1 MNHDFPIF
9 HSHPLKNFKLWPD
22 WRDVIPRARISNTRW
37 KQYTPTLTIEYGI
50 YRMAEWK
57 LRVGRDTR
65 GRIARHP
72 NPGIIPETF
81 EFFGSR
87 LLVKIGHYNAIC
99 VTDQR
104 AWNVS
109 TGTVLHRQG
118 KQEGKIP
125 SGIQEAKLLVSRKWD
140 INIYQG
146 LSGIE
151 TYNFLCIDL
160 VSLLPTFLLYCYF
173 FNFNNGYYSVKRI
186 FNVAGLIDN
195 YYRVKR
201 IWRVFQN
208 EKMKYYW
215 LIWYRRRYVSNIGWL
230 YLNKKVYFKNPRMD
244 S

>member
-1 MNHDFPIF
+1 
-9 HSHPLKNFKLWPD
+9 
-22 WRDVIPRARISNTRW
+22 
-37 KQYTPTLTIEYGI
+37 
-50 YRMAEWK
+50 MAEWK

-195 YYRVKR
+195 YYHVKYKQKFG
-201 IWRVFQN
+201 VEFF
-208 EKMKYYW
+208 KM
-215 LIWYRRRYVSNIGWL
+215 RR
-230 YLNKKVYFKNPRMD
+230 
-244 S
+244 